1 LKRGE
6 AGFASPNIPYKLV
19 LGAIMMKIRL
29 RLPVG
34 LFIAIALTLI
44 LGLVARPVINAL
56 TTEKQ
61 RATNVLLS
69 AIPFILIFVS
79 ILLAFI
85 SLIRISASVLN
96 NNISPSIY
104 RAIEMVLI
112 AGIVLGVLGMFQPW
126 LIIFYKVGFIVLLLS
141 TLGFI
146 WWSHIKPKRVL
157 RQKEAGSI
165 PGQEV
170 KSLEP

>member
-1 LKRGE
+1 
-6 AGFASPNIPYKLV
+6 
-19 LGAIMMKIRL
+19 MMKIRL

-96 NNISPSIY
+96 NNISPRIY